1 MLITLLKIVAVLFIL
16 GICGVW
22 WMRTTSWGT
31 SAKSSFTPA
40 SGKFAPCP
48 ESPNCVST
56 QSPAEDK
63 EHSIA
68 PIAFSGSVDEAK
80 ARLLSILQAMPRTTI
95 LNNDVNYI
103 QTEMRTA
110 LMGYVD
116 DVEFFLD
123 AATQTIQ
130 FRSASRIGYG
140 DMGMNRKRM
149 EEIRGKFAGK

>member
-1 MLITLLKIVAVLFIL
+1 MGGSRLTLH
-16 GICGVW
+16 GSC
-22 WMRTTSWGT
+22 
-31 SAKSSFTPA
+31 SATWRA
-40 SGKFAPCP
+40 R
-48 ESPNCVST
+48 NL
-56 QSPAEDK
+56 
-63 EHSIA
+63 
-68 PIAFSGSVDEAK
+68 AK

-95 LNNDVNYI
+95 LNNDGNYI

-123 AATQTIQ
+123 EASQTIQ

-149 EEIRGKFAGK
+149 EEIRGKFGG

>member
-1 MLITLLKIVAVLFIL
+1 MLITLLKNVAVLFIL

-68 PIAFSGSVDEAK
+68 P
-80 ARLLSILQAMPRTTI
+80 MPRTTI
-95 LNNDVNYI
+95 LNNDGNYI

-116 DVEFFLD
+116 DVEFFID

-149 EEIRGKFAGK
+149 EEIRGKFGG